1 MISQGASS
9 RNSIIFRES
18 VMLPVEEAIKN
29 TNYYESIEQFIDFES
44 NEILMDDVWLWRSKE
59 GVVEKLSGCSDY
71 DIRKM
76 LCLIIEQIFLKGGFP
91 IDEDFGLAKPLLS
104 EIEGLSINEKAVKL
118 AHFQMDNP
126 DYGEDGNG
134 IWFFS

>member
-1 MISQGASS
+1 
-9 RNSIIFRES
+9 
-18 VMLPVEEAIKN
+18 MLPVEEAIKK

-44 NEILMDDVWLWRSKE
+44 NEILMDDVWLWRSKA

-76 LCLIIEQIFLKGGFP
+76 LSLIIEQIFLKGGFP
-91 IDEDFGLAKPLLS
+91 IDVDEDSGLAKPLLT
-104 EIEGLSINEKAVKL
+104 EIEGLPINEKAVKL

>member
-1 MISQGASS
+1 
-9 RNSIIFRES
+9 
-18 VMLPVEEAIKN
+18 MLPVEEAIKN

>member
-1 MISQGASS
+1 
-9 RNSIIFRES
+9 
-18 VMLPVEEAIKN
+18 MLPVEEAIKK

-44 NEILMDDVWLWRSKE
+44 NEILMDEVWLWRTKE
-59 GVVEKLSGCSDY
+59 GIVEILSDCSDQ

-76 LCLIIEQIFLKGGFP
+76 LCLIIGQIFLKGGFP
-91 IDEDFGLAKPLLS
+91 MDEDSGLAKPLLS
-104 EIEGLSINEKAVKL
+104 EIEGLTINEKAAKL

>member
-1 MISQGASS
+1 
-9 RNSIIFRES
+9 
-18 VMLPVEEAIKN
+18 MLPVEEAIKK

-76 LCLIIEQIFLKGGFP
+76 LSLIIEQIFLKGGFP

>member
-1 MISQGASS
+1 
-9 RNSIIFRES
+9 
-18 VMLPVEEAIKN
+18 MLPVEEAIQK
-29 TNYYESIEQFIDFES
+29 TNYYESIDQFIDFES

-59 GVVEKLSGCSDY
+59 GVVEKLSGCSNQ

-91 IDEDFGLAKPLLS
+91 IDVDSGLAEPLLS
-104 EIEGLSINEKAVKL
+104 EIEGLSVNEKAAKL

-134 IWFFS
+134 IWFVSE

>member
-1 MISQGASS
+1 
-9 RNSIIFRES
+9 
-18 VMLPVEEAIKN
+18 MLPVEEAIKK

-44 NEILMDDVWLWRSKE
+44 NEILMDEVWLWRSKE
-59 GVVEKLSGCSDY
+59 GVLEILSGCSDY
-71 DIRKM
+71 DKRKM
-76 LCLIIEQIFLKGGFP
+76 LSLIIEQIFLKGGFP
-91 IDEDFGLAKPLLS
+91 MDEDSGLAKPLLS
-104 EIEGLSINEKAVKL
+104 EIEGLTINEKAAKL